1 MEYLLMLILVLF
13 PFVWGSVGEG
23 ILDGLMN
30 ISNKISDKRE
40 LPKKFNTSKKLI
52 KDYLK
57 IQKNLRHKMDA
68 IVHCR
73 NEDVSFRTLL
83 DNLEDLLDVL
93 SLEAPRFDDSNKND
107 LLVRNFPQAYFKV
120 HIQLIRYDDSLNII
134 FDQLIS
140 LIYGDYDDPHINDI
154 NALRD
159 EVTEIIVSIRR
170 EAENI
175 IKPYRREKNEL
186 FKVDVKHAKEII
198 EYEKQFI
205 KEQRAALKNVGAD
218 NSILKLEKV

>member
-1 MEYLLMLILVLF
+1 MEYLLLLILVLF

-23 ILDGLMN
+23 ILN

-57 IQKNLRHKMDA
+57 IQKNLRHKKDS
-68 IVHCR
+68 IVYCR
-73 NEDVSFRTLL
+73 NKDVSFRTLL

-93 SLEAPRFDDSNKND
+93 SLEAPRYDDSNKND

-140 LIYGDYDDPHINDI
+140 LIYGDYDDPHIKDI

-175 IKPYRREKNEL
+175 IEPYRREKNEL

-198 EYEKQFI
+198 GFEKQFI
-205 KEQRAALKNVGAD
+205 KEQRARNVAAD
-218 NSILKLEKV
+218 NSILKLEKI

>member
-1 MEYLLMLILVLF
+1 MEYFLLLILVFF
-13 PFVWGSVGEG
+13 PFVWGSVGRG
-23 ILDGLMN
+23 ILDGLD
-30 ISNKISDKRE
+30 KISDKRE

-52 KDYLK
+52 KEYLK
-57 IQKNLRHKMDA
+57 IQKNLRHKKDA

-73 NEDVSFRTLL
+73 NQDVNFRTLL
-83 DNLEDLLDVL
+83 DNIEDLLDVL
-93 SLEAPRFDDSNKND
+93 SLEAPRFDFTNKND
-107 LLVRNFPQAYFKV
+107 LLIRNFPQAYFKV
-120 HIQLIRYDDSLNII
+120 YIQLIRYNDSLNII

-140 LIYGDYDDPHINDI
+140 LIYGDYDDPHIKDI

-170 EAENI
+170 EVENI

-205 KEQRAALKNVGAD
+205 KEQRAALKNVAAD